1 MKNVMSKNKATI
13 IALMAAIGMAFTNP
27 VVAKAKTDPP
37 VIEIKYLGVR
47 ENNPVFEI
55 IMNNSRADSF
65 IITIWDEQGTLL
77 FSEKLN
83 GKNMSRTYR
92 IDTEEEIPEGGLR
105 FEVRSVNSKKT
116 EIYIAGT
123 TENIKRE
130 MAVNKVQ

>member
-13 IALMAAIGMAFTNP
+13 IALMAVIGMAFTNP

-37 VIEIKYLGVR
+37 GTEIKYLGIR

-55 IMNNSRADSF
+55 IMNNSQTDTF
-65 IITIWDEQGTLL
+65 IITIWNEEGTLL

-83 GKNMSRTYR
+83 GKNMSRRYR

-105 FEVRSVNSKKT
+105 FEVRSVNGKKT